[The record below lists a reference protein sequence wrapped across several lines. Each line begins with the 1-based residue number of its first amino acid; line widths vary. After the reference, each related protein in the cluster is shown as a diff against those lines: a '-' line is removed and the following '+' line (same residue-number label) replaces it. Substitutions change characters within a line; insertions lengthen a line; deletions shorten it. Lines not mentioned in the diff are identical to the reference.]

1 MLHGSM
7 LTLWLRS
14 EGLTRTT
21 VGLFG
26 AVGTMYAINWLWS
39 PLIDRVRIPLLTRRF
54 GQRRSWLLLCQS
66 VMVVLMLLMG
76 TTDPDVSLWTMAAI
90 ALGFAIVSATQDIAI
105 DSYRVLLF
113 KPEEKDTKLP
123 FASAM
128 ATAGWWSGYG
138 FVGGALALFLGGE
151 TIGLAWPVVYQV
163 LALLTLGVIVLVM
176 LLPEMEESRF
186 APGQRITDA
195 LAVTATA
202 ASVLEPFSVRHW
214 LAQMLVAPFREFFQR
229 CGLQMGLAILLFL
242 FTFRMGEAVLGR
254 MSLVFF
260 DDIGFTTDQ
269 IALYNKLLGGLFTV
283 TFSVLAALLNTRY
296 GIVRGMLVGGISMA
310 AANLLFAVIATVG
323 PVPWLFVLTLLIDN
337 FCGAFATVATVSFIS
352 YFTSRTFTG
361 TQFALMTALSNFGR
375 TTLASYSGAI
385 VDGLD
390 GNWALFFVL
399 TTLAVIPALCLLVW
413 VGRLLDRYERA
424 Q

>member
-1 MLHGSM
+1 M
-7 LTLWLRS
+7 
-14 EGLTRTT
+14 
-21 VGLFG
+21 
-26 AVGTMYAINWLWS
+26 
-39 PLIDRVRIPLLTRRF
+39 
-54 GQRRSWLLLCQS
+54 
-66 VMVVLMLLMG
+66 
-76 TTDPDVSLWTMAAI
+76 TMA
-90 ALGFAIVSATQDIAI
+90 
-105 DSYRVLLF
+105 
-113 KPEEKDTKLP
+113 PMP
-123 FASAM
+123 ASAM

>member
-1 MLHGSM
+1 M